1 VVDGRLLAAIRGP
14 VMLIA
19 LGALIQMDFTGGMT
33 FRKTWPVLIIVYA
46 VLKLGEAL
54 ATRQNPQG
62 GPVV

>member
-1 VVDGRLLAAIRGP
+1 
-14 VMLIA
+14 MLMT
-19 LGALIQMDFTGGMT
+19 LGGLIQLDFTGGMA